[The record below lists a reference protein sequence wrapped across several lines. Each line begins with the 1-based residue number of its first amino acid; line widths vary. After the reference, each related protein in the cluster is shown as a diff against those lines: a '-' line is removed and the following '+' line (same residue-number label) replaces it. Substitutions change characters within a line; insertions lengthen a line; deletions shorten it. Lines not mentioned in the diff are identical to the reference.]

1 MILQVL
7 VGHVKIKFPK
17 QTNPTGKR
25 PQCCYASQ
33 ASPSRCFLRPK
44 KLTFNSSMQPR
55 RKEREFTNKDSIR
68 GVALGVEFEIGKG
81 GHLRPLAA
89 TCRKRPLA
97 ATCQKRPLA
106 ATCPLRPLAVTCGHL
121 PSAATCGHLR
131 PLALCAHL
139 RSLAATCPLRS
150 LTVTGQV
157 WSVTCSS
164 GHLRL
169 QVAASDR
176 E

>member
-55 RKEREFTNKDSIR
+55 RKEREFTNKDSITSQQHMYKLQTYSMFLVHIFDTYYYINHISPIANFSFLTWTSLHSQPR
-68 GVALGVEFEIGKG
+68 NIWQHSSAWVHFSTLLHPTLFNSTRPQACSLQQF
-81 GHLRPLAA
+81 LR
-89 TCRKRPLA
+89 
-97 ATCQKRPLA
+97 
-106 ATCPLRPLAVTCGHL
+106 
-121 PSAATCGHLR
+121 
-131 PLALCAHL
+131 
-139 RSLAATCPLRS
+139 
-150 LTVTGQV
+150 
-157 WSVTCSS
+157 
-164 GHLRL
+164 
-169 QVAASDR
+169 
-176 E
+176 